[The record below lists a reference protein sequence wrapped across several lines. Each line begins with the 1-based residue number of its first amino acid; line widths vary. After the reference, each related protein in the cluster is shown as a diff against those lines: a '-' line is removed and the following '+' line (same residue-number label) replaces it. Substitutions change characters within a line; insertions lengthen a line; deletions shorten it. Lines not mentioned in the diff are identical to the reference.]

1 MNEPEKIR
9 AILAEA
15 RTIAVV
21 GCSPNP
27 ARPSNAIARY
37 LDAQGYD
44 VVPVNPGHGEILGK
58 RCYPSLA
65 DVPPDVRIDLV
76 DVFRN
81 SAHVAPLVDPAIASG
96 ARFFWMQ
103 EGVVDPEAA
112 RRLEAAG
119 LGVAMDRCILK
130 EHARYRAPH

>member
-9 AILAEA
+9 GILTDAK
-15 RTIAVV
+15 TIAVV
-21 GCSPNP
+21 GCSPNR

-37 LDAQGYD
+37 LDEQGYT
-44 VVPVNPGHGEILGK
+44 VVPINPGHHEILGK
-58 RCYPSLA
+58 RCYPSL
-65 DVPPDVRIDLV
+65 DEVPPAIRIDLI
-76 DVFRN
+76 DVFR
-81 SAHVAPLVDPAIASG
+81 SSVHVPPLVEPAIASG

-103 EGVVDPEAA
+103 EGVVDPESA

-130 EHARYRAPH
+130 EHVRYRAPH

>member
-9 AILAEA
+9 SILESAK
-15 RTIAVV
+15 TIAVV

-27 ARPSNAIARY
+27 ERPSHGVAQY
-37 LDAQGYD
+37 LIDQGYD
-44 VVPVNPGHGEILGK
+44 IVPVNPGHREILGK
-58 RCYPSLA
+58 RCFASLSEI
-65 DVPPDVRIDLV
+65 PPTMRIDLI

-81 SAHVAPLVDPAIASG
+81 STRIAALVDPAIASG

-103 EGVVDPEAA
+103 EGVVDAAAA
-112 RRLEAAG
+112 RRLEDAG

-130 EHARYRAPH
+130 DHRRLG

>member
-9 AILAEA
+9 SILTSA

-27 ARPSNAIARY
+27 ARPSHGVTRY
-37 LDAQGYD
+37 LMEEGFEI
-44 VVPVNPGHGEILGK
+44 VPVNPGHRAILG
-58 RCYPSLA
+58 RACYPSLS
-65 DVPPDVRIDLV
+65 DIPPEIRIDLI

-81 SAHVAPLVDPAIASG
+81 SSQIAPLVEPAIASG

-103 EGVVDPEAA
+103 EGVIDPESA
-112 RRLEAAG
+112 RRLENAG

-130 EHARYRAPH
+130 DHARLVR

>member
-9 AILAEA
+9 SILEAA
-15 RTIAVV
+15 RTVAVV

-27 ARPSNAIARY
+27 ARPSNAIAQY
-37 LDAQGYD
+37 LLAHGYQ
-44 VVPVNPGHGEILGK
+44 VIPVNPGHRNILGLDS
-58 RCYPSLA
+58 YASLDA
-65 DVPPDVRIDLV
+65 VPPAISLDIV

-81 SAHVAPLVDPAIASG
+81 SVHVGELVEPAIRRD

-103 EGVVDPEAA
+103 EGVSDREAA
-112 RRLEAAG
+112 GRLEAAG

-130 EHARYRAPH
+130 EHQRYFS

>member
-9 AILAEA
+9 SILAES

-27 ARPSNAIARY
+27 ARPSNAIAAY
-37 LDAQGYD
+37 LAANGYE
-44 VVPVNPGHGEILGK
+44 VVPVNPGHAKILD
-58 RCYPSLA
+58 RPCYPTLDA
-65 DVPPDVRIDLV
+65 LPPELHVDIV

-81 SAHVAPLVDPAIASG
+81 SYHVEPLVEPAIRIG

-103 EGVVDPEAA
+103 EGVIDEDAA
-112 RRLEAAG
+112 RRLEQAG
-119 LGVAMDRCILK
+119 IGVAMDRCILK
-130 EHARYRAPH
+130 EHRRYFR

>member
-9 AILAEA
+9 SILTSA

-27 ARPSNAIARY
+27 ARPSHGVTRY
-37 LDAQGYD
+37 LMDEGFEI
-44 VVPVNPGHGEILGK
+44 VPVNPGHRTILG
-58 RCYPSLA
+58 RPCYPSLS
-65 DVPPDVRIDLV
+65 DIPPEIRIDLI

-81 SAHVAPLVDPAIASG
+81 SAQVAPLVEPAIASG
-96 ARFFWMQ
+96 AGFFWMQ
-103 EGVVDPEAA
+103 EGVVDRESA
-112 RRLEAAG
+112 RRLEEAG

-130 EHARYRAPH
+130 DHARLIR

>member
-9 AILAEA
+9 SILTSA

-27 ARPSNAIARY
+27 ARPSHGVTRY
-37 LDAQGYD
+37 LMDEGFEI
-44 VVPVNPGHGEILGK
+44 VPVNPGHRTILG
-58 RCYPSLA
+58 RPCYPSLS
-65 DVPPDVRIDLV
+65 DIPSEIRIDLI

-81 SAHVAPLVDPAIASG
+81 SSQVAPLVEPAIASG
-96 ARFFWMQ
+96 AGFFWMQ
-103 EGVVDPEAA
+103 EGVVDRESA
-112 RRLEAAG
+112 RRLEEAG

-130 EHARYRAPH
+130 DHARLIR